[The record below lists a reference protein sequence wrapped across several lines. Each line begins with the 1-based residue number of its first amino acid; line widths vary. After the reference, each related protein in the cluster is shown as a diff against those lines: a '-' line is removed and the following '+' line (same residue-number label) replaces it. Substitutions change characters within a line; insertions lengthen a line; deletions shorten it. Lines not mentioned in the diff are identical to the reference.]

1 MNRREADIDI
11 RNVNCYVCVCGCV
24 DSISFYDINILFR
37 NCSDSMFCFSIYNV
51 CLYILVNPSINS
63 LYILVNPSLNSLYIL
78 VNPSLN
84 NLYILVNP

>member
-37 NCSDSMFCFSIYNV
+37 NCSDNVVCFVFNFIMYV
-51 CLYILVNPSINS
+51 YT
-63 LYILVNPSLNSLYIL
+63 Y
-78 VNPSLN
+78 
-84 NLYILVNP
+84 